1 MIFQNAGDFCES
13 LLGKDMRFQFDRK
26 YQIELILSGFKKG
39 NTCLS
44 HAKLLRYFE
53 VFQTK
58 VN

>member
-13 LLGKDMRFQFDRK
+13 LGKDMRFQFDRK
-26 YQIELILSGFKKG
+26 YQIELILSGFKKE